1 MASSRR
7 RATDRSRNSAVGSSE
22 DGTRLVDNDRALLAT
37 RVDPRMASRVGQP
50 LRLAV
55 DPSRLFYFSPETG
68 ESLLA
73 DRS

>member
-1 MASSRR
+1 VA
-7 RATDRSRNSAVGSSE
+7 
-22 DGTRLVDNDRALLAT
+22 
-37 RVDPRMASRVGQP
+37 RVDPRTAARVGQP

-55 DPSRLFYFSPETG
+55 DPSRLYYFSPETG

>member
-1 MASSRR
+1 
-7 RATDRSRNSAVGSSE
+7 
-22 DGTRLVDNDRALLAT
+22 
-37 RVDPRMASRVGQP
+37 MASRVGQP

>member
-1 MASSRR
+1 VASSRR
-7 RATDRSRNSAVGSSE
+7 RATDRSRSSAVGSPE
-22 DGTRLVDNDRALLAT
+22 DGTRLVDNDRALLAA
-37 RVDPRMASRVGQP
+37 RVDPRTASRVGQP